1 MLRILVPILAVL
13 LSALPAAS
21 QWRQQA
27 IAQLAADAE
36 YLTNRGYRMSDVFTN
51 SLNDGGSRQHEI
63 RLTGGVAYA
72 IVGECD
78 EDCSDLDFELFDA
91 AGNPVD
97 DDLAVDD
104 TPVVQV
110 TPRRT
115 GTFTLRVKMASCS
128 TNPCFYGV
136 GIFNQ

>member
-36 YLTNRGYRMSDVFTN
+36 YLTDRGYRMGDVFTN
-51 SLNDGGSRQHEI
+51 SLNDGGSRQHTI
-63 RLTGGVAYA
+63 RLTGGVTYA

-128 TNPCFYGV
+128 TSPCFYGV